1 MTTDSPANGTDQ
13 IRRFPI
19 RVPTRVGGLTS
30 LRSVTRS
37 MVESGVGAV
46 LVEDAVGPSGFVTAA
61 HIIEAVAAG
70 ADPDIV
76 WAGEIM
82 RPVPRMVSCQQHPAD
97 VGEEMAA
104 YELDVVAV
112 FDDDAPVGL
121 ATALD
126 ILGAVV
132 RGTRDPREPEPG
144 R

>member
-1 MTTDSPANGTDQ
+1 MTTDSPDARGER
-13 IRRFPI
+13 IRRIPV

-30 LRSVTRS
+30 LRSVAQS
-37 MVESGVGAV
+37 MVSSGTWAV
-46 LVEDAVGPSGFVTAA
+46 LVEDPVGPSGLVTARDV
-61 HIIEAVAAG
+61 IEALAAG

-82 RPVPRMVSCQQHPAD
+82 RPTPRMVSCEQHPAD

-104 YELDVVAV
+104 YELDIVAV
-112 FDDDAPVGL
+112 FDENAPVGL

-132 RGTRDPREPEPG
+132 RAKRPPKEPES
-144 R
+144 